1 MTPAAERL
9 RDHLREIYAPIDRS
23 LPPPA
28 QEFVPMPLPDPLP
41 IEVLSAGVT
50 IAEWGKNR
58 PTKEVLQLL
67 CAAGVFD

>member
-28 QEFVPMPLPDPLP
+28 QEFIPMPLPDPLP
-41 IEVLSAGVT
+41 LEVLSAGVT
-50 IAEWGKNR
+50 IAEWGEKR
-58 PTKEVLQLL
+58 PPREVLELL
-67 CAAGVFD
+67 SLCGVFD

>member
-1 MTPAAERL
+1 MSPGAERL
-9 RDHLREIYAPIDRS
+9 RDHLRAIYAQIDRS

-58 PTKEVLQLL
+58 TTKEVLRLL